1 LEEMALL
8 YVLVQMTPSELWR
21 AATDSH
27 SNASVCAAL
36 LLVNCADW
44 LVFVVPQT
52 GWITTGK
59 MQRRTG
65 HRRTR
70 HISH

>member
-1 LEEMALL
+1 MALL
-8 YVLVQMTPSELWR
+8 CVLVQMAPSELWR

-36 LLVNCADW
+36 LRVDSADW

-52 GWITTGK
+52 GWTTTGK

-65 HRRTR
+65 HGRTR
-70 HISH
+70 DISH